1 MNPVVSADTHIRC
14 AVFCL
19 QARRRKSAIAG
30 FRAYFMLVSWRV
42 ESALSLLKQVAMKV
56 ICAWCE
62 NEGRETLIGEI
73 SLFDIEMTSH
83 GICLD
88 HQQVLLRQ
96 IHELKRKEHPRF
108 RRQRRPRLP
117 SRSAG
122 ASVPL
127 HCASPWR
134 RRHLHRTSPAQ
145 LSLPFVLAEPEP
157 AEIVQEMQVST
168 PA

>member
-1 MNPVVSADTHIRC
+1 
-14 AVFCL
+14 
-19 QARRRKSAIAG
+19 
-30 FRAYFMLVSWRV
+30 
-42 ESALSLLKQVAMKV
+42 MKV

-73 SLFDIEMTSH
+73 SLFDMEITSH

-96 IHELKRKEHPRF
+96 IDDLRRKEHPRL
-108 RRQRRPRLP
+108 RRHRRPRIP
-117 SRSAG
+117 SRPAG
-122 ASVPL
+122 SPVPL

-134 RRHLHRTSPAQ
+134 RRHLHRASPAQ
-145 LSLPFVLAEPEP
+145 LSLPFALAEPEP
-157 AEIVQEMQVST
+157 AQVDQDMQVPT